1 MTDMIGTTPSK
12 SGRMM
17 RVLALLAML
26 ALVAVVTGC
35 GSDDEKADTGATAET
50 ASITGTFNQA
60 AADKVPQEIRDRGS
74 ITVAMDA
81 SYAPNEFFDE
91 DGKTIIGT
99 DADLA
104 DAIGKTLGLKVV
116 KQNATFDSII
126 PGLAAG
132 KFDIALSSFTDTKE
146 REKTVD
152 MVTYLTAGTGFYT
165 TAKNPTEVETLEDLC
180 GKKVAVQ
187 KGTVQQED
195 VEAQNKK
202 CDTPIDIQVFTQQ
215 TDVDLALTSGK
226 AQVALADSP
235 VAQYAVKQ
243 SEGTLKSTGKD
254 YDSAPYGIA
263 VGKETGLTEA
273 VQAAVQELMDNGT
286 YQAILDKWGL
296 ASGAISESKVN
307 DGVE

>member
-1 MTDMIGTTPSK
+1 MLL
-12 SGRMM
+12 R
-17 RVLALLAML
+17 LATAL
-26 ALVAVVTGC
+26 ALVALTALIAGC
-35 GSDDEKADTGATAET
+35 GNKDEKSESASTGSTGST
-50 ASITGTFNQA
+50 ASIAGVFNQE
-60 AADKVPQEIRDRGS
+60 AADKVPKAIQDRGTLVFAS
-74 ITVAMDA
+74 DA
-81 SYAPNEFFDE
+81 SYAPNEFIDT
-91 DGKTIIGT
+91 DGKTIVGT

-104 DAIGKTLGLKVV
+104 KAIGKTLGLEVTLKN
-116 KQNATFDSII
+116 QTFDSII

-132 KFDIALSSFTDTKE
+132 KFDVAISSFTDTKE

-165 TAKNPTEVETLEDLC
+165 TAKNPTEVQTIADLC

-202 CDTPIDIQVFTQQ
+202 CSEPIDIQVFTQQ
-215 TDVDLALTSGK
+215 TDVDLALNSGK

-235 VAQYAVKQ
+235 VALYAVKQ
-243 SEGTLKSTGKD
+243 SDGKLKSTGKD

-263 VGKETGLTEA
+263 VSKDSGLTPA
-273 VQAAVQELMDNGT
+273 IQAAVQTLMDNGT
-286 YQAILDKWGL
+286 YAAILDKWGL
-296 ASGAISESKVN
+296 SSGAISESKIN

>member
-1 MTDMIGTTPSK
+1 MTDNHVKTSRIARLLTALALIAVVS
-12 SGRMM
+12 
-17 RVLALLAML
+17 VLA
-26 ALVAVVTGC
+26 GC
-35 GSDDEKADTGATAET
+35 GSDDSTDTKSTDS

-60 AADKVPQEIRDRGS
+60 AADKVPTAIKDAGTL
-74 ITVAMDA
+74 TVAMDA

-104 DAIGKTLGLKVV
+104 DAIGKTLGLEVEK
-116 KQNATFDSII
+116 KNATFDSII

-146 REKTVD
+146 REQTVD

-165 TAKNPTEVETLEDLC
+165 NADKPTEVTGVEDLC
-180 GKKVAVQ
+180 GKTVAVQ

-195 VEAQNKK
+195 VEAQTKK
-202 CDTPIDIQVFTQQ
+202 CDEPIDIKVFTQQ
-215 TDVDLALTSGK
+215 TDVDLAISSGR
-226 AQVALADSP
+226 AEVALADSP
-235 VAQYAVKQ
+235 VAAYAVKQ
-243 SEGTLKSTGKD
+243 SDGSLKSTGKD

-263 VGKETGLTEA
+263 INKKTELTPA
-273 VQAAVQELMDNGT
+273 IQAAVQELIDNGT
-286 YQAILDKWGL
+286 YAAILKKWGL
-296 ASGAISESKVN
+296 ESGAITTSKIN

>member
-1 MTDMIGTTPSK
+1 
-12 SGRMM
+12 
-17 RVLALLAML
+17 ML
-26 ALVAVVTGC
+26 ALVALVAALAGC
-35 GSDDEKADTGATAET
+35 GKKEEKSTSGATT
-50 ASITGTFNQA
+50 ATGSIAGVFDQA
-60 AADKVPQEIRDRGS
+60 AADKVPKEIRDRGTLV
-74 ITVAMDA
+74 IATDA
-81 SYAPNEFFDE
+81 SYAPNEFIDT

-104 DAIGKTLGLKVV
+104 KALGKTLGLEVELK
-116 KQNATFDSII
+116 NATFDSII

-152 MVTYLTAGTGFYT
+152 MVTYLVAGTGFYT
-165 TAKNPTEVETLEDLC
+165 TAANPTEVETVADLC

-187 KGTVQQED
+187 KGTVQQDD

-202 CDTPIDIQVFTQQ
+202 CKEPIDLQIFTQQ
-215 TDVDLALTSGK
+215 TDVDLALNSGK

-235 VAQYAVKQ
+235 VALYAVKQ
-243 SEGTLKSTGKD
+243 SDGKLKSTGKD

-263 VGKETGLTEA
+263 VSKESGMTEA
-273 VQAAVQELMDNGT
+273 VHAAVQVLMENGT
-286 YQAILDKWGL
+286 YQAILKKWGL
-296 ASGAISESKVN
+296 ESGAIEESKIN

>member
-1 MTDMIGTTPSK
+1 MTYSK
-12 SGRMM
+12 SGKAAR
-17 RVLALLAML
+17 LLRLFGAL
-26 ALVAVVTGC
+26 ALVALVTALAGC
-35 GSDDEKADTGATAET
+35 GDNGDDNKTADAGTST
-50 ASITGTFNQA
+50 ASIAGVFNQE
-60 AADKVPQEIRDRGS
+60 AADLVPQEIKDRGS
-74 ITVAMDA
+74 IVIATDA

-104 DAIGKTLGLKVV
+104 KALGKTLGLEVELK
-116 KQNATFDSII
+116 NATFDSII

-132 KFDIALSSFTDTKE
+132 KYDIALSSFTDTKE
-146 REKTVD
+146 REQTVD

-165 TAKNPTEVETLEDLC
+165 TADNPTEVQTLEDLC

-187 KGTVQQED
+187 KGTVQQDD

-215 TDVDLALTSGK
+215 TDVDLALSSGK

-243 SEGTLKSTGKD
+243 SDGKLKSTGKD
-254 YDSAPYGIA
+254 YDSAPYGVA
-263 VGKETGLTEA
+263 VSKKSGLTGAVHKA
-273 VQAAVQELMDNGT
+273 VQTLIDNGT
-286 YQAILDKWGL
+286 YTAILKKWGL
-296 ASGAISESKVN
+296 TSGAITESKIN

>member
-1 MTDMIGTTPSK
+1 MTYTK
-12 SGRMM
+12 SAGSARI
-17 RVLALLAML
+17 LKLLSVL
-26 ALVAVVTGC
+26 ALVALTAVLAGC
-35 GSDDEKADTGATAET
+35 GSSSSDNKSSTSSSST
-50 ASITGTFNQA
+50 ASITGKFDQA
-60 AADKVPQEIRDRGS
+60 AADKVPQAIKDKGT
-74 ITVAMDA
+74 IVVATDA
-81 SYAPNEFFDE
+81 SYAPNEFFDT

-104 DAIGKTLGLKVV
+104 KAIGTTLGLDVQLK
-116 KQNATFDSII
+116 NATFDSII

-132 KFDIALSSFTDTKE
+132 KYDIALSSFTDTKE

-165 TAKNPTEVETLEDLC
+165 TAANPTDVQSVADLC

-187 KGTVQQED
+187 KGTVQQDD
-195 VEAQNKK
+195 VEAQSKK
-202 CDTPIDIQVFTQQ
+202 CSDPIDLQVFTQQ

-235 VAQYAVKQ
+235 VALYAVKQ
-243 SEGTLKSTGKD
+243 SDGKLKSTGKD

-263 VGKETGLTEA
+263 VSKDTGLTPA
-273 VQAAVQELMDNGT
+273 VQAAVQSLMDDGA
-286 YQAILDKWGL
+286 YKAILAKWGL
-296 ASGAISESKVN
+296 TSGAIDQSKIN

>member
-1 MTDMIGTTPSK
+1 MIESSSSK
-12 SGRMM
+12 TS
-17 RVLALLAML
+17 RVTRLLTVL
-26 ALVAVVTGC
+26 ALVALVAFAAGC
-35 GSDDEKADTGATAET
+35 GNSDDKKSDSGATGST

-60 AADKVPQEIRDRGS
+60 AADKVPQAIRDAGVLN
-74 ITVAMDA
+74 IATDA
-81 SYAPNEFFDE
+81 SYAPNEFFDT

-104 DAIGKTLGLKVV
+104 KAIGTTLGLKVNL
-116 KQNATFDSII
+116 KNATFDSII

-132 KFDIALSSFTDTKE
+132 KFDISLSSFTDTKE

-152 MVTYLTAGTGFYT
+152 MVTYLTAGTSFYT
-165 TAKNPTEVETLEDLC
+165 TANNPTEVETVADLC

-202 CDTPIDIQVFTQQ
+202 CSTPIDIQVFTQQ

-235 VAQYAVKQ
+235 VAAYAVKQ
-243 SEGTLKSTGKD
+243 SEGKLKATGKD

-263 VGKETGLTEA
+263 VSKKSGLTPA
-273 VQAAVQELMDNGT
+273 VQAAVQALMDNGA
-286 YQAILDKWGL
+286 YAEILKKWGL
-296 ASGAISESKVN
+296 SSGAIEESKVN

>member
-1 MTDMIGTTPSK
+1 MTDSTASK
-12 SGRMM
+12 RP
-17 RVLALLAML
+17 LLTRAFTLL
-26 ALVAVVTGC
+26 ALVALVAFATGC
-35 GSDDEKADTGATAET
+35 GDDNKSSDSGSTGET

-74 ITVAMDA
+74 ITVALDA

-104 DAIGKTLGLKVV
+104 DAIGKTLGLKVE
-116 KQNATFDSII
+116 KKNATFDSII

-146 REKTVD
+146 REQTVD

-165 TAKNPTEVETLEDLC
+165 TSKNPTEVNTLEDLC

-187 KGTVQQED
+187 KGTTQQED
-195 VEAQNKK
+195 VEAQSKK
-202 CDTPIDIQVFTQQ
+202 CDQPIDLQVFTQQ

-235 VAQYAVKQ
+235 VAAYAVKQ
-243 SEGTLKSTGKD
+243 SDGTLKATGKD
-254 YDSAPYGIA
+254 YDSAPYGVA
-263 VGKETGLTEA
+263 VSKKSGMTEA

-286 YQAILDKWGL
+286 YKAILAKWGL
-296 ASGAISESKVN
+296 ESGAIDESKIN